1 MVGPI
6 SRKLVCCKVLSRAR
20 FLGSG
25 SLSLL
30 GLTVLLG
37 VVLLGECNLDDEIT
51 TFSRGILHFLDH
63 VLLLGLVNQLD
74 KAKALGAARA
84 TATDNMGRGDL
95 ELGKELLQTGILHGK
110 GQVGDKDGGLGG
122 GSNLAGSRGDSGGSG
137 TTLGGGS
144 VAVSTLA
151 AGTTVAALA
160 TSTLLGL
167 TVGRSGGSN
176 LLGSSAFLTLVL
188 FCV

>member
-1 MVGPI
+1 M
-6 SRKLVCCKVLSRAR
+6 LSRAR

-25 SLSLL
+25 SFSLL
-30 GLTVLLG
+30 GLAVLLG
-37 VVLLGECNLDDEIT
+37 VVLLGEGNLDDELT
-51 TFSRGILHFLDH
+51 TISCGILHLLDH
-63 VLLLGLVNQLD
+63 VLLLSLVNQLD
-74 KAKALGAARA
+74 KTKALGTTRA
-84 TATDNMGRGDL
+84 TATNNVGRGDL
-95 ELGKELLQTGILHGK
+95 ELGKELLQTGILHSK

-122 GSNLAGSRGDSGGSG
+122 GSNLAGSRGDSGNSG

-144 VAVSTLA
+144 VAVGTLA

-167 TVGRSGGSN
+167 TVGRSGGTN
-176 LLGSSAFLTLVL
+176 LLGSSALLTLVL